1 MIKDTLKILIESIVD
16 EPDSI
21 TITEKEENGLKTY
34 EVYVQEKDMGRIIGK
49 EGKMAKSIRT
59 IIKSIASKNKQNVT
73 VEFMENRG
81 K

>member
-16 EPDSI
+16 EPESI